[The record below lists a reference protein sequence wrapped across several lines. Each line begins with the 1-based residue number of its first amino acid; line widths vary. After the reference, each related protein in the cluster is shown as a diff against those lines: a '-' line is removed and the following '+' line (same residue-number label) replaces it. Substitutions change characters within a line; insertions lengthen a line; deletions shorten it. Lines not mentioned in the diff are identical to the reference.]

1 MNFVNG
7 RYKRIQ
13 IWKMTTMIYENL
25 IIINIIYNSI
35 IFLFI
40 KISLYVLIHLMTT
53 DSILMMLRHQLLL
66 LLIDPLSLQ
75 LIHKMIQMSII
86 ANFLRFRH
94 PKVLFITFQE
104 IFLLI
109 FLIPISRGIALL
121 IILNYIELIKRF
133 QSILAFLKFCCKL
146 KKPVTRG

>member
-1 MNFVNG
+1 
-7 RYKRIQ
+7 
-13 IWKMTTMIYENL
+13 MTTMIYENL

-86 ANFLRFRH
+86 ALLN
-94 PKVLFITFQE
+94 VLHSLFP
-104 IFLLI
+104 LLPPGSYYRVLVP
-109 FLIPISRGIALL
+109 LI
-121 IILNYIELIKRF
+121 
-133 QSILAFLKFCCKL
+133 
-146 KKPVTRG
+146 